1 MINVINM
8 NQKRK
13 KSKRRSLAKQRKAKR
28 LQLLKE
34 KEFTVAH
41 YVTTVR
47 EVYGIK
53 ELRKKWNIES
63 GLQHL
68 REVSRYQPSG
78 ISFTIANLSSKDI
91 TVQYMHNGE
100 WTTPEPGSGKDKYL
114 WSDVPGSNKFPKT
127 DYPSIKQL
135 TAHFDTQWRIVY
147 DEDGV
152 RKIFHFTLIRPKNES
167 FNKHIVFFTDN
178 KKIRISDVSEKQLET
193 FIVNQVNAGK
203 KLNIEAGLRASWATK

>member
-1 MINVINM
+1 MSKN
-8 NQKRK
+8 RK
-13 KSKRRSLAKQRKAKR
+13 KSKQKSSVKQRKAKR
-28 LQLLKE
+28 LQLLKD
-34 KEFTVAH
+34 KDCVVAH

-53 ELRKKWNIES
+53 DIRKKWNIES

-68 REVSRYQPSG
+68 SEVSRYQPSG

-91 TVQYMHNGE
+91 TVQYMNNGE

-114 WSDVPGSNKFPKT
+114 WSSVPGSNKFPKT
-127 DYPSIKQL
+127 DYTSIKQL
-135 TAHFDTQWRIVY
+135 TAHFDTRWRIVY
-147 DEDGV
+147 DEDNLQKV
-152 RKIFHFTLIRPKNES
+152 FHFTLVRPENES

-178 KKIRISDVSEKQLET
+178 KKVRISNVSEKQLET